1 MRATGSE
8 VTPSTGDRVPPIFVS
23 GRFARLQELVPGYT
37 TTISDNL
44 GESARDMLIFPIP
57 SDMRAQ
63 ERDATRR
70 SRFVSRRD
78 SRIVYERLSTLCSHF
93 ICNCRVRRP
102 SLGDGIVPLLHVRRF
117 HRFAVSP
124 RAIFR
129 ALGIPKVNRRGEITE
144 NFAV

>member
-1 MRATGSE
+1 MEGGTEEGGLFLRATGSE

-63 ERDATRR
+63 ERE
-70 SRFVSRRD
+70 RRD
-78 SRIVYERLSTLCSHF
+78 AALAVCVAARLS
-93 ICNCRVRRP
+93 NCVRAA
-102 SLGDGIVPLLHVRRF
+102 F
-117 HRFAVSP
+117 H
-124 RAIFR
+124 
-129 ALGIPKVNRRGEITE
+129 AL
-144 NFAV
+144 FSFHL